1 MMDRYSGRSRGFAFV
16 TFTVSLLPPRKP
28 LSLMQSAAPTT
39 RQDNIDFSTR
49 ARARRALQN
58 ICCYPPPKGRISP
71 APKSWEPGADADQRR
86 LRRFPR
92 EAREAPAG
100 RSAAAPLRSRHRI
113 FDGRA
118 SIPPTPAARR
128 QDAAC
133 AAAARDALNG
143 QVRRRR
149 LPSSISPPSSH
160 RNCVVARAS
169 HLTRRPARRSSTGAQ
184 SRSTTPDSAPT
195 PPAAAAAAA
204 AATAAAWSERAS
216 GAVAREQAPCRP
228 GCRGEDLGRSGRRI
242 FRADD
247 SMGGAARGRRRT
259 MYGCRRRRG

>member
-1 MMDRYSGRSRGFAFV
+1 MRQAQVMMDRYSGRSRGFAFV

-92 EAREAPAG
+92 EAREAPTG

-118 SIPPTPAARR
+118 SIPPTPAAPPAGCR
-128 QDAAC
+128 
-133 AAAARDALNG
+133 
-143 QVRRRR
+143 VR
-149 LPSSISPPSSH
+149 
-160 RNCVVARAS
+160 C
-169 HLTRRPARRSSTGAQ
+169 RRPRRPQ
-184 SRSTTPDSAPT
+184 R
-195 PPAAAAAAA
+195 
-204 AATAAAWSERAS
+204 S
-216 GAVAREQAPCRP
+216 GAAPP
-228 GCRGEDLGRSGRRI
+228 PPLVHLPPLVPS
-242 FRADD
+242 
-247 SMGGAARGRRRT
+247 
-259 MYGCRRRRG
+259 